1 VVVVILAEAAA
12 HDAVFGHF
20 AGQKN
25 FNHVVKLH
33 AFFLEGVPQLLG
45 LHGIA
50 GKTIKQPALL
60 TLGLQGF
67 QHHGNG
73 DVIGYEVAAINV
85 SLGFFAQLGAA
96 ADVFTEDGPGFDV
109 GEVVLLLDQV
119 ALSAFAAAV
128 RAKNKDIHWYS
139 PCRNRVSLC
148 KKEHN
153 WHPIP

>member
-1 VVVVILAEAAA
+1 MIKPEKTINGTKWIETIQINAEERATLEDQYGVDEDIVGVVVVILAEAAA

-33 AFFLEGVPQLLG
+33 AFFLKGVPQLLG

-50 GKTIKQPALL
+50 GEAIKQPALL

-73 DVIGYEVAAINV
+73 DVIGHEVAAINV

-96 ADVFTEDGPGFDV
+96 ADVFTEDGPEIG
-109 GEVVLLLDQV
+109 
-119 ALSAFAAAV
+119 
-128 RAKNKDIHWYS
+128 RAS
-139 PCRNRVSLC
+139 CRERV
-148 KKEHN
+148 
-153 WHPIP
+153 